1 MTFSFR
7 YRSRNICCCNSNFC
21 IFRVFALLFGLNFS
35 TIKINLF
42 INLFVI
48 QMNVYYFEV
57 ILVMIV
63 ETIPPL
69 SAFFITMSLF
79 LSRLKMLCHSQFE
92 TLDLPLKFP
101 PIFFFFFAKLKF
113 SVVFSNYYI
122 NFEADICKFYFKPK
136 KSQKTFKTSPIFS
149 KDKWQDISSLKIKD
163 KILERVDKG
172 RDSWNNK
179 NITSKW

>member
-7 YRSRNICCCNSNFC
+7 YCSHNICCCSSNFG

-57 ILVMIV
+57 ILVLIV

-79 LSRLKMLCHSQFE
+79 LFRLKMLCHSQFE
-92 TLDLPLKFP
+92 TLDLPLKFS
-101 PIFFFFFAKLKF
+101 PIFFFFLFFLFFAKLKF
-113 SVVFSNYYI
+113 YVVFYNYYI
-122 NFEADICKFYFKPK
+122 YFEADICKFYFKPK

-149 KDKWQDISSLKIKD
+149 KDKWQDIFSLKIKD
-163 KILERVDKG
+163 TILERVDKG
-172 RDSWNNK
+172 RDS
-179 NITSKW
+179 